1 MSASAGDRATS
12 SRRRKRPHPPIHDG
26 ILNSFSDKD
35 SDFVCPICFDTIEE
49 AHMTKCGHSF
59 CYKCICRSLQES
71 NKCPKCNFV
80 IDKQDQIFPNFLLN
94 DLILKRK
101 QQRVGRNMQINQPLS
116 EFNFSELQEIV
127 CGDSNLKVSDINS
140 LLEILSV
147 RKYQLEAD
155 STATQNEILKDFLKQ
170 VKRHKQEQLD
180 QLTQEVKLID
190 DDLRRVED
198 IIAVHQSHHVSIL
211 DQYHAVPTTPTVKS
225 FPTNLE
231 EDAARIDWVSHSAIS
246 VKPEPPYWKVPLD
259 MKNCASD
266 MNNSVQPNE
275 LPQDGFNGSQHGA
288 KHLWSSATLAA
299 RRKRVHQ
306 HFDDLEKCYFA
317 IRQGEIPGGS
327 DVTDGLEFFTES
339 LSKFTRFSGFRPL
352 ATLSYASEV
361 HNGSSIVSSIEFDRD
376 NDYFAIAGVTKKIK
390 VFEYGVVIRDVVDVH
405 YPVIEMVCNS
415 KISGTCWSTY
425 HKGLLA
431 SSDYEGTV
439 TLWDAFTGAKNRS
452 FQEHEKRCWSVDFNH
467 VDPKLLA
474 SGSDD
479 AKVKLWST
487 GTEHSV
493 SCIEAKANVCCVKF
507 NPESRYH
514 LAFGSADHCV
524 HYYDLRNSNKPLTVF
539 KGHRKAVSYAKF
551 VSAEEIVSASTDSQ
565 LKLWN
570 INKPH
575 CLRTFKGHSN
585 EKNFVG
591 LSTNGDY
598 IACGSENNSLYLYYK
613 GLSKQLLT
621 FKFDTV
627 RSVLEREKKD
637 EEANEFVSAV
647 SWRTGSNVVVAAN
660 SQGTIKVL
668 ELV

>member
-1 MSASAGDRATS
+1 MSTSAGDRAG

-26 ILNSFSDKD
+26 IVNSFSDKD
-35 SDFVCPICFDTIEE
+35 SDFVCPICFDTIDE

-59 CYKCICRSLQES
+59 CYRCIHRSLQDS

-101 QQRVGRNMQINQPLS
+101 QLTIDKNIQINQPLS
-116 EFNFSELQEIV
+116 EYNFSELQEII
-127 CGDSNLKVSDINS
+127 CGDSNLKVSDIDS

-155 STATQNEILKDFLKQ
+155 CTATQNEILKDFLKQ

-190 DDLRRVED
+190 NDLRKVED
-198 IIAVHQSHHVSIL
+198 IIAIHQSQHQVSFL
-211 DQYHAVPTTPTVKS
+211 DQFQAVPTTPTVKS

-231 EDAARIDWVSHSAIS
+231 EAT
-246 VKPEPPYWKVPLD
+246 
-259 MKNCASD
+259 ASGCGAELS
-266 MNNSVQPNE
+266 NSVQKNE

-288 KHLWSSATLAA
+288 KRLWSSTTLAA

-317 IRQGEIPGGS
+317 IRQGEIPGNS
-327 DVTDGLEFFTES
+327 DTDGLEYFTEC

-415 KISGTCWSTY
+415 KISGTCWSSY

-439 TLWDAFTGAKNRS
+439 TLWDAFTGVKNRS

-524 HYYDLRNSNKPLTVF
+524 HYYDLRNSSKPLTVF

-551 VSAEEIVSASTDSQ
+551 VNAEEIVSASTDSQ